1 MVAAYLNRIAT
12 SVPNNDMHQRF
23 VDWVPRMI
31 KDECGCALFRRM
43 ASRAQ
48 IEHRYSVFKPHTEA
62 TGLDDEGFYC
72 FGAFPDTGKR
82 MAIYQREAFPLA
94 RRALDRLDL
103 ASLRHSLTH
112 LIVTSCTGFYAPGLD
127 LQIME
132 HYDLKAS
139 MERSI
144 IGFLGCSA
152 ALNALKTARHI
163 VRSEPSSKVLIVNL
177 ELCTL
182 HLKETHDLEQILS
195 FLLFADGCAASIV
208 SSDPQGIEL
217 QSAYSTVIPQ
227 SGGQITWQIG
237 GEGYDMVLS
246 GQVPATIMTK
256 LPSNLKAILNGR
268 KQESIQ
274 HWAVHPGGRTILDAV
289 QKSLGLSSEA
299 LRFSRDVLRR
309 FGNLSSA
316 TIIFVLEA
324 IMRPDVPAGNGCA
337 LAFGPGVCLESLL
350 FHKESA

>member
-1 MVAAYLNRIAT
+1 MAARPALSPRI
-12 SVPNNDMHQRF
+12 R
-23 VDWVPRMI
+23 
-31 KDECGCALFRRM
+31 
-43 ASRAQ
+43 
-48 IEHRYSVFKPHTEA
+48 
-62 TGLDDEGFYC
+62 
-72 FGAFPDTGKR
+72 
-82 MAIYQREAFPLA
+82 
-94 RRALDRLDL
+94 
-103 ASLRHSLTH
+103 
-112 LIVTSCTGFYAPGLD
+112 
-127 LQIME
+127 
-132 HYDLKAS
+132 KAS
-139 MERSI
+139 NCK
-144 IGFLGCSA
+144 G
-152 ALNALKTARHI
+152 
-163 VRSEPSSKVLIVNL
+163 
-177 ELCTL
+177 
-182 HLKETHDLEQILS
+182 
-195 FLLFADGCAASIV
+195 
-208 SSDPQGIEL
+208 
-217 QSAYSTVIPQ
+217 AYSTVIPQ

-246 GQVPATIMTK
+246 GQVPATIMAK

-316 TIIFVLEA
+316 TIMFVLEA

>member
-1 MVAAYLNRIAT
+1 
-12 SVPNNDMHQRF
+12 
-23 VDWVPRMI
+23 
-31 KDECGCALFRRM
+31 
-43 ASRAQ
+43 
-48 IEHRYSVFKPHTEA
+48 
-62 TGLDDEGFYC
+62 
-72 FGAFPDTGKR
+72 
-82 MAIYQREAFPLA
+82 
-94 RRALDRLDL
+94 
-103 ASLRHSLTH
+103 
-112 LIVTSCTGFYAPGLD
+112 
-127 LQIME
+127 ME
-132 HYDLKAS
+132 HYDLEAS
-139 MERSI
+139 IERSI

-182 HLKETHDLEQILS
+182 HLKETHDLEEILS

-227 SGGQITWQIG
+227 SGGQISWQIG

-246 GQVPATIMTK
+246 GQVPATIMAK
-256 LPSNLKAILNGR
+256 LPSNLEAILDGG
-268 KQESIQ
+268 KQGNIQ
-274 HWAVHPGGRTILDAV
+274 HWAIHPGGRSILDAV
-289 QKSLGLSSEA
+289 QKCLGLSGEA

-316 TIIFVLEA
+316 TVMFVLEA
-324 IMRPDVPAGNGCA
+324 MMRPDVPAGSGCA

-350 FHKESA
+350 FHKESP